1 MKNIK
6 LSVKLICGFLIVAVI
21 TLMVGIVGWRG
32 AVSLDERIH
41 EVGVVRLPSVENLL
55 RMEESIIEAQK
66 LVGTLLSPNISL
78 EHRLL
83 QHELILE
90 ARGDFQ
96 KAWDIYEPL
105 PRTTEEDQLW
115 NRFVPA
121 YEKLRQANDQVV
133 RMSREVVN
141 MGILNPYL
149 LLSSL
154 NRFRGDHYELMLN
167 VRDLIDFNMDFKGG
181 DDPHACAFGRWMKET
196 ETQNPELA
204 AMIRGMEG
212 PHSAFHGYVPKIR
225 SLVAGGEHEKARI
238 LLNTEMHP
246 KAEEVFAGFDQMI
259 QVAGQARDN
268 FYRMVEFALED
279 GAQAASLGITLLDQ
293 IVELNSEIAAHE
305 VSRAEAEAAQIKLM
319 VMLGM
324 VMGTLIAIAL
334 GIFLT
339 INITRPIFKGVDFAR
354 AMAGGDLTGKL
365 DINQKDEVGQLADA
379 LNIMVDSLRNKIR
392 DILEVSSYLRSS
404 SEEIAASISQ
414 VTSGAQETATSVMET
429 TATVQEVNQTSEA
442 TSNKAKEVAENARQ
456 GLQTAE
462 TARQS
467 MEELAGGMNLT
478 NEQMARISE
487 TIMKLSEQ
495 SQTIGEITATV
506 DDIAEQTNLLAV
518 NASIEAARAGEQGKG
533 FTVVAGEI
541 KGLAEQSKQATRQ
554 VRTILGDI
562 QKATGAAVMAME
574 KGSKSVD
581 QGLKDVDKTSSSI
594 NVLNKS
600 FADSAQSA
608 AQIAA
613 ASREQFTGM
622 DQVNQ
627 AMENIREASEQNV
640 DSMKQLESSAHKLRE
655 LGHKLKELMEQYK
668 L

>member
-32 AVSLDERIH
+32 AVSLDQRIH
-41 EVGVVRLPSVENLL
+41 EVGVVRLPSVESLL
-55 RMEESIIEAQK
+55 RMQESIMEVQERVSI
-66 LVGTLLSPNISL
+66 LLSPNISL
-78 EHRLL
+78 EKRLQ

-90 ARGDFQ
+90 ARGNLQ
-96 KAWDIYEPL
+96 KAWDIFEPL
-105 PRTTEEDQLW
+105 PRTSEEDLLW
-115 NRFVPA
+115 TRFVPA
-121 YEKLRQANDQVV
+121 YEKVREANDQVV
-133 RMSREVVN
+133 KMSEEVVST
-141 MGILNPYL
+141 GILNPYL
-149 LLSSL
+149 LLSNL
-154 NRFRGDHYELMLN
+154 NQFRGDHYEVMLN
-167 VRDLIDFNMDFKGG
+167 VRDLIDFNMDFEGG
-181 DDPHACAFGRWMKET
+181 DDHHACAFGRWMKET
-196 ETQNPELA
+196 VTENPELSD
-204 AMIRGMEG
+204 MIRGMEA
-212 PHSAFHGYVPKIR
+212 PHNAFHGYVPRIR
-225 SLVAGGEHEKARI
+225 TLVAAGEQENART
-238 LLNTEMHP
+238 LLKTEMQP
-246 KAEEVFAGFDQMI
+246 RADEVFARFDEMI
-259 QVAGQARDN
+259 HVAVQANDN
-268 FYRMVEFALED
+268 FYQMVEFALED
-279 GAQAASLGITLLDQ
+279 AAQEVSLGMKLLDR
-293 IVELNSEIAAHE
+293 IIGVNSEIAAHE
-305 VSRAEAEAAQIKLM
+305 VSLAEAEAAQVKLM

-324 VMGTLIAIAL
+324 VIGTLIAIAL

-339 INITRPIFKGVDFAR
+339 MNITRPILKGVDFAR
-354 AMAGGDLTGKL
+354 VMAGGDLTGKL
-365 DINQKDEVGQLADA
+365 DITQKDEVGQLADA
-379 LNIMVDSLRNKIR
+379 LNIMVDSLRKKIR
-392 DILEVSSYLRSS
+392 DILEVSSYLGSS

-462 TARQS
+462 STRQS

-478 NEQMARISE
+478 NEQMSRISE
-487 TIMKLSEQ
+487 TIIKLSEQ
-495 SQTIGEITATV
+495 SQAIGEITATV

-533 FTVVAGEI
+533 FTVVAREI

-581 QGLKDVDKTSSSI
+581 QGLRDVDKTSRSM

-640 DSMKQLESSAHKLRE
+640 ESMKQLESSAHKLRE